1 MPSGRLMKH
10 LFLPLLGFG
19 VIAAATAAS
28 AQTAPP
34 AFVSAIGDN
43 TNIVFVENHI
53 VIDRPA
59 NEIFDFV
66 STPGNVYKWFTKSSD
81 AKPFIT
87 GALDHPNRVGDQVFE
102 NIDFPDGRKL
112 SLVKTTVVC
121 IPGFEWVVTGQPIGS
136 DGKPLPQVLS
146 LAVWTVQS
154 LPGGNS
160 MFSRFFSLV
169 GSEGS
174 VTVRARRMAPWTRW
188 GASRPRWNGSRDTLR
203 GCRRRKLSNGIFR
216 LGAIAIC
223 RWDCCHS

>member
-34 AFVSAIGDN
+34 DFVSAIGDN
-43 TNIVFVENHI
+43 TNVVFVENHI

-81 AKPFIT
+81 AKPFIS

-112 SLVKTTVVC
+112 SLVQTTVVC
-121 IPGFEWVVTGQPIGS
+121 IPGFEWVVTGSPSAATASPCRKCFHLRSGPYSLFPVARVCSAGS
-136 DGKPLPQVLS
+136 SPLS
-146 LAVWTVQS
+146 
-154 LPGGNS
+154 G
-160 MFSRFFSLV
+160 
-169 GSEGS
+169 
-174 VTVRARRMAPWTRW
+174 
-188 GASRPRWNGSRDTLR
+188 
-203 GCRRRKLSNGIFR
+203 RKE
-216 LGAIAIC
+216 A
-223 RWDCCHS
+223 